1 MKESVKPERTGA
13 SVPRPATIVGLILA
27 LVLPVIVSAV
37 RQSPVQLTARRVL
50 FSIANDWVVAVALL
64 LLVLIWEGRPLR
76 SIGLKAPKWSDL
88 GWGFGGFIVG
98 VIAFGLVGPIVI
110 KYGLGSTLEGI
121 STLASLPLYVTILI
135 ALTAGVTEELLFR
148 GYAIER
154 LSEISGSTTIGA
166 CAAYVIFVGLHAPFW
181 GIGGTLQI
189 GVWSLLITWIYVR
202 RRTLVPCIVMH
213 VLNDLFAF
221 VLMPILMTR
230 SGH

>member
-1 MKESVKPERTGA
+1 M
-13 SVPRPATIVGLILA
+13 
-27 LVLPVIVSAV
+27 
-37 RQSPVQLTARRVL
+37 
-50 FSIANDWVVAVALL
+50 
-64 LLVLIWEGRPLR
+64 
-76 SIGLKAPKWSDL
+76 
-88 GWGFGGFIVG
+88 
-98 VIAFGLVGPIVI
+98 
-110 KYGLGSTLEGI
+110 
-121 STLASLPLYVTILI
+121 TILI

-189 GVWSLLITWIYVR
+189 GVWSLLVTWLYVR

-221 VLMPILMTR
+221 VLMPFLMTR